1 MNNNFLILR
10 DIITQHRNQKHALM
24 NMEKQMAEFVA
35 DFINSKHE
43 GVENKIVD
51 CSLFSAEEVE
61 LLNCL
66 PDNTIEL
73 IANRLGR
80 VHNFKE
86 NINLISV
93 QEEENNAL

>member
-1 MNNNFLILR
+1 MNNNFLILA

-43 GVENKIVD
+43 GIENKVVD
-51 CSLFSAEEVE
+51 CSLFSTEEVE

-66 PDNTIEL
+66 PENVIEL

-86 NINLISV
+86 NINFISA
-93 QEEENNAL
+93 QEEETNAL

>member
-10 DIITQHRNQKHALM
+10 DIITQHRNQKHVLM
-24 NMEKQMAEFVA
+24 NMEKQMSEFVA
-35 DFINSKHE
+35 DFINSKYE

-66 PDNTIEL
+66 PDESIIL
-73 IANRLGR
+73 IANRLAR
-80 VHNFKE
+80 VYGFKE
-86 NINLISV
+86 NTNIISAPK
-93 QEEENNAL
+93 EEVDAL